1 MTAPEDVGIG
11 IQTMVE
17 TFQRLGLMWRLVKG
31 TVFDAANTPT
41 LTLVTFDT
49 DDDPSNCIS
58 MIGQVAAGTRV
69 YVMVVPPQGNYI
81 IGLGSYGSIIN
92 ENGVGAASATDSTTS
107 ATYVNMAGASTSF
120 SFTKASS
127 GTRLK
132 ATMNVGAFI
141 SGAANTRPGFAV
153 QIGSTDYDVVGM
165 TINPLA
171 THTINAGFVYL
182 SGIAAGTYTVQ
193 GRWRRISG
201 TGTLARNSEDPV
213 AISILELP

>member
-1 MTAPEDVGIG
+1 MSADEVFTGIEAMAD
-11 IQTMVE
+11 Q
-17 TFQRLGLMWRLVKG
+17 FRRLGIMWRLVKG
-31 TVFDAANTPT
+31 TVFNAAGNSPT
-41 LTLVTFDT
+41 LTLVTLDG
-49 DDDPSNCIS
+49 DDDPSNCLS
-58 MIGQVAAGTRV
+58 MIGEVAVGTRV

-81 IGLGSYGSIIN
+81 VGLGTVGSVLN

-107 ATYVNMAGASTSF
+107 ATYVDMVGASTSF
-120 SFTKASS
+120 SFTKGSS

-132 ATMNVGAFI
+132 VTMNVGAFI

-153 QIGSTDYDVVGM
+153 SIGGVDYDVVGM

-182 SGIAAGTYTVQ
+182 SGITAGTYTVQ

-213 AISILELP
+213 AISVLELP